1 MKNWLARMGFSG
13 WNQGS
18 AHFTRGR
25 EFADAADAAFQSRA
39 IVKEWTPINH
49 WNMHHARS

>member
-1 MKNWLARMGFSG
+1 MKNWLARMALGLKAKSG
-13 WNQGS
+13 
-18 AHFTRGR
+18 HFTFGR
-25 EFADAADAAFQSRA
+25 EFTVVTDAAFQRRA

>member
-1 MKNWLARMGFSG
+1 MALGRKAE
-13 WNQGS
+13 S
-18 AHFTRGR
+18 AHFTFDL
-25 EFADAADAAFQSRA
+25 EFSDTADAAFQRRA